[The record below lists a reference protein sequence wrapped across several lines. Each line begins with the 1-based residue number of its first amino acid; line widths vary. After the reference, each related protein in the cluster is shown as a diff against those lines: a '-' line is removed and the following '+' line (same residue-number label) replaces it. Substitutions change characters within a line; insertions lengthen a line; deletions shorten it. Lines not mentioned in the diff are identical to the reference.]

1 MSFPTFK
8 ILSSTPSGPLVV
20 EVCPRASARYLA
32 WMKPEEFTEEWK
44 ENTRTKILAREN
56 EPKFSIPVSVEKYSS
71 HDEDCYEPDED
82 EITVNYEEEF
92 DLQWNPKVRNEVA
105 NLTQYEQ
112 PRGWINVER
121 KKKRMP
127 VVEDESDLYLKYL
140 LTRD

>member
-1 MSFPTFK
+1 MEGK
-8 ILSSTPSGPLVV
+8 YQNENSGKR
-20 EVCPRASARYLA
+20 ERAKVLHSCFRQ
-32 WMKPEEFTEEWK
+32 
-44 ENTRTKILAREN
+44 
-56 EPKFSIPVSVEKYSS
+56 KYSS